1 MINRY
6 FALSLAAGLLLPC
19 AANVFAEGTGLTRAE
34 CNKAAMFAAGPETAR
49 HYAPDNDLEVLHVKL
64 EVTPDFKARSV
75 AGVTTLRFKPVF
87 KPMRELQ
94 LDAIDLSVSE
104 VTSTESVQAWQA
116 TKDKVIITFTQE
128 IPIGKEASVTVRHET
143 VPLKGIYFRTPE
155 MGYKPGETH
164 LFTQG
169 EEAEARN
176 WYPCIDSPNAMFTSE
191 IICHVPEGMTVISN
205 GKLLSEETAQGTST
219 FHWSQEKRH
228 ANYLITLVAGYFKKI
243 KDRHG
248 DIPLGFYVLPSE
260 LEQAAS
266 SFRNTRD
273 MMEFF
278 EKETGVPYPWAK
290 YDQVCVNDF
299 VAGGMENTSATTL
312 TDSTLYPEGTENIHS
327 SEGLVAHELAH
338 QWFGDLVTCKDW
350 SHTWLNESF
359 ATYFEALYAD
369 HHEGRDAMLWDLY
382 EQSGATLGRADDTTP
397 IVRRNFED
405 PGAMFSYLS
414 YQKGSWVLHMLRS
427 QLGPELF
434 RDCVKTYLE
443 RHRHSNVVTEDLRR
457 VVEERSGRSFDRFF
471 DQWIFHGRF
480 PDVQVNYTWDEPTR
494 KAKVTIQQTQKVD
507 PAVLLFEFPLTIR
520 FKVAFGKL
528 DRTVQITKAAEDF
541 EFPLESAP
549 KGVRIDPDYTLL
561 AKIAFPIPNAML
573 EAQLSDKEDLVGR
586 VLALE
591 QLAKRNDAQTVK
603 RLKQVLNEDSFH
615 AVRTRA
621 SSALGT
627 IRSPEALAALLESTQ
642 QPDARVRR
650 QVVQDIG
657 RFYRDKAYAQ
667 ARSTVNSEKNPEIV
681 SVAIGNLAGFEKPEV
696 RELLLQ
702 FLNSE
707 SYHNM
712 LTGAAIRAMRAEDDP
727 QYIQPLIETLSKNRE
742 KFTSYGY
749 EDGLS
754 TLAYLARNE
763 EKKDTV
769 REFLMTQLTS
779 ENRRTR
785 TASIQALG
793 KLGDPKAIAAL
804 QKFAG
809 PRRETREGP
818 AAEVAI
824 SELRAARRPVDDFK
838 NLRQEVTDLQ
848 KGNAEL
854 HDQLSDLKKKIETLK
869 EPQTAAGKKS
879 VKPLQSGKAKS

>member
-1 MINRY
+1 MNRY
-6 FALSLAAGLLLPC
+6 FCLLLATSVLLLAAPK
-19 AANVFAEGTGLTRAE
+19 AFAEGTGLTRVE
-34 CNKAAMFAAGPETAR
+34 CNKAALFAAGTEGPR
-49 HYAPDNDLEVLHVKL
+49 HYAPDHDLEVLHLKL
-64 EVTPDFKARSV
+64 EVTPDFKGRSV
-75 AGVTTLRFKPVF
+75 AGITTLRFRPVF
-87 KPMRELQ
+87 KPLRELR

-104 VTSTESVQAWQA
+104 VTSPETVQAWQA
-116 TKDKVIITFTQE
+116 TKEKVIITFSQE
-128 IPIGKEASVTVRHET
+128 IPVGKETSVTVRHET
-143 VPLKGIYFRTPE
+143 VPLKGLYFRTPE
-155 MGYKPGETH
+155 MGYKPGEAH

-169 EEAEARN
+169 EQIEARH
-176 WYPCIDSPNAMFTSE
+176 WYPCVDSPNAMFTSE

-205 GKLLSEETAQGTST
+205 GKLLREETTQGKST

-243 KDRHG
+243 EDRHR
-248 DIPLGFYVLPSE
+248 DIPLAFYTLPSE
-260 LEQAAS
+260 LPQAAS
-266 SFRNTRD
+266 SFRNTKD

-278 EKETGVPYPWAK
+278 EKETGVLYPWAK
-290 YDQVCVNDF
+290 YDQICVNDF

-312 TDSTLYPEGTENIHS
+312 TDGTLFSDASENIHS

-350 SHTWLNESF
+350 SHTWLNEGF
-359 ATYFEALYAD
+359 ATYYEALYAN

-382 EQSGATLGRADDTTP
+382 GQAGATLGSVNDTTP
-397 IVRRNFED
+397 IVRRDFND
-405 PGAMFSYLS
+405 SGAMFGYLS

-443 RHRHSNVVTEDLRR
+443 RHRHGNVVTEDLRR

-471 DQWIFHGRF
+471 DQWVYHGRF
-480 PDVQVNYTWDEPTR
+480 PDVQVNYSWDEPTK
-494 KAKVTIQQTQKVD
+494 KAKVSVQQTQKVD
-507 PAVLLFEFPLTIR
+507 AAVMLFEFPLTIR
-520 FKVAFGKL
+520 FKGAFGTI
-528 DRTVQITKAAEDF
+528 DRTVQITKAGEDF

-549 KGVRIDPDYTLL
+549 KQVRIDPEYTLL
-561 AKIAFPIPNAML
+561 AKIAFSIPNGML
-573 EAQLSDKEDLVGR
+573 EAQLSDKEDLIGR

-591 QLAKRNDAQTVK
+591 QLAKRNDSQAVK
-603 RLKQVLNEDSFH
+603 RLKAVLNGDSFH
-615 AVRTRA
+615 AMRTRA
-621 SSALGT
+621 SSALGA
-627 IRSPEALAALLESTQ
+627 IHSEDALAALLDSTR

-657 RFYRDKAYAQ
+657 RFLRDSAYTQ
-667 ARSTVNSEKNPEIV
+667 ARSTLDSEKNPEIL
-681 SVAIGNLAGFEKPEV
+681 SVAIGNLAGYEKPEV
-696 RELLLQ
+696 RELLLR

-712 LTGAAIRAMRAEDDP
+712 LAGAAIRAIRAEDDP
-727 QYIQPLIETLSKNRE
+727 QYIQPLIETLSKSRE

-763 EKKDTV
+763 EKKDAV
-769 REFLMTQLTS
+769 REFLVTQLTS

-785 TASIQALG
+785 TAGIQALG
-793 KLGDPKAIAAL
+793 KLGDPKAIAVL
-804 QKFAG
+804 QKFVG
-809 PRRETREGP
+809 PRRESREGP

-838 NLRQEVTDLQ
+838 NLRQEVTELQ
-848 KGNAEL
+848 KGNTEL
-854 HDQLSDLKKKIETLK
+854 RDQLNDLKKKVDSMK
-869 EPQTAAGKKS
+869 EAPSVPGKKA